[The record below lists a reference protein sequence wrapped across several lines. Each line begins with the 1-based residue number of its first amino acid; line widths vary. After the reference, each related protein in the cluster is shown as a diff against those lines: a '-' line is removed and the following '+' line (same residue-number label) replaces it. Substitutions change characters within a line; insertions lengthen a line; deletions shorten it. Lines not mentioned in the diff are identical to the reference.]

1 MTTAVA
7 AVRYLLANSAGVTA
21 VAPATR
27 IMAGVL
33 PQGVALP
40 AIGITQVSATRRQAV
55 ALSSGATRLVTARV
69 QVTLLASTYPALK
82 SLAALVHAALPA
94 TRGTVGSVKVDSLV
108 HESDGPDFL
117 TDEGIHQTSLDFVVR
132 SHE

>member
-1 MTTAVA
+1 MSTGVA
-7 AVRYLLANSAGVTA
+7 AVRHLQATNAPLLATV
-21 VAPATR
+21 PATR

-69 QVTLLASTYPALK
+69 QVTIMASTYPALRA
-82 SLAALVHAALPA
+82 LATLVHAALPA
-94 TRGTVGSVKVDSLV
+94 TRGTVGTAKVDGLV
-108 HESDGPDFL
+108 HAGDGPDFL
-117 TDEGIHQTSLDFVVR
+117 TEEGIHQTSLDFIVR
-132 SHE
+132 THE